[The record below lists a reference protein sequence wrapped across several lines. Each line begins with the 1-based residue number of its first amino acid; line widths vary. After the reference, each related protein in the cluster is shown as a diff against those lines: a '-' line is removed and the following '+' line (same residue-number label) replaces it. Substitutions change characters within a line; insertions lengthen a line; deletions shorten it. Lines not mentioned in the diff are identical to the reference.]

1 MATRYDEAHAIE
13 PVELPS
19 GAMRIDARTT
29 RAGVLVY
36 VDASGRRRR
45 EYRPPEEVFAD
56 ASLATMRGVAVTDLH
71 PEDMVRP
78 ENWRA
83 LSKGH
88 VGDDVRPEPPFVGA
102 SIVVHDADEIAK
114 IRTRERVE
122 VSMGYEADV
131 EETAGTTPDGEEYDA
146 IQRNIRY
153 NHAALGPQGWGR
165 AGPLVRLRVDCA
177 SAMVDAA
184 TDSGIHGAPTMST
197 TATPLRKVRIDSVD
211 LEVPEPVALELD
223 SLRSRCDAA
232 EKRASIAEAK
242 SAPEVIRAR
251 VAERV
256 KLLDAAR
263 ARKVRADADMADDE
277 IIASIVSKAFPGLD
291 LAGKPHEV
299 LMELLVAAMSLT
311 GEAPAPATEPV
322 EDNSEEEKPED
333 QNAAPKPPPP
343 ARMDAAAA
351 GRPGVGAG
359 ATTTPSLLEQAKQ
372 RAYERTINAY
382 RRKAS

>member
-71 PEDMVRP
+71 PDDMVRP

-114 IRTRERVE
+114 IRSRERVE

-197 TATPLRKVRIDSVD
+197 PITPLRKVRIDTVD

-223 SLRSRCDAA
+223 QLRSRCDAA
-232 EKRASIAEAK
+232 EKRVAIAEAK

-256 KLLDAAR
+256 RLLDAAR

-291 LAGKPHEV
+291 LAGKSHEV

-311 GEAPAPATEPV
+311 GEAPAPAPEPV
-322 EDNSEEEKPED
+322 EDTSEEEVED
-333 QNAAPKPPPP
+333 PSAAPKPPPP

-372 RAYERTINAY
+372 RAYERSINAY